1 MFYVYVLY
9 SESHQ
14 VYYKGFTENVTKR
27 FNEHNN
33 NLSRYTAGKKSNK
46 SLQRKNLMKNRTKLN
61 PKLFKDTNSIYPLNK
76 QYKDNELKSPYKQR
90 PLSGGP
96 SPDKFKIEYEKGPK
110 YKYGE

>member
-1 MFYVYVLY
+1 
-9 SESHQ
+9 
-14 VYYKGFTENVTKR
+14 
-27 FNEHNN
+27 
-33 NLSRYTAGKKSNK
+33 
-46 SLQRKNLMKNRTKLN
+46 MKNRTKLN

-110 YKYGE
+110 YKYGEQSIFTNDIQDKIQKDLKFMENCQKIFRDHQETQKMLSKA